1 MSKTKVL
8 VVDDEE
14 DFQDIVRHILERA
27 GYEVVVA
34 GDGGEGLAALRR
46 EKPDLLILDINMPLK
61 DGYVLCREAR
71 AMSEFA
77 ELPILMLTI
86 RNRDE
91 EIVRGMDVGADAY
104 LAKPFDPGELLARLR
119 TLLKRS

>member
-1 MSKTKVL
+1 MAKTKVL

-14 DFQDIVRHILERA
+14 DFQDILRQILERA
-27 GYEVVVA
+27 EYQVVCA
-34 GDGGEGLAALRR
+34 GDGAAGLAALRA

-61 DGYVLCREAR
+61 DGYGVCREAR
-71 AMSEFA
+71 AMPEFA

-91 EIVRGMDVGADAY
+91 EIVRGMDCGADAY

-119 TLLKRS
+119 ALLNRS